1 MNPKI
6 SAYIGFSV
14 KKGSVVYGL
23 DSVETYKKKIYL
35 ILCSNTIAEN
45 SHKKAVAEGQ
55 KRNCA
60 VKTIEGLEE
69 TLKRNCKVL
78 AICDKQL
85 ANAILENLL

>member
-14 KKGSVVYGL
+14 KKGSVVFGL
-23 DSVETYKKKIYL
+23 DTVETYKKKVHL
-35 ILCSNTIAEN
+35 ILCSDKLAEN
-45 SHKKAVAEGQ
+45 SLKRAVVEGQ
-55 KRNCA
+55 KRNCTVA
-60 VKTIEGLEE
+60 TVDGLEE

-85 ANAILENLL
+85 AEAIKENLL